1 MVKPLIATLILA
13 GLLLTSYAGGEP
25 ITTGS
30 LISQMIDM
38 KRLVEF
44 PDPAYKTIQ
53 FSSYDHRS
61 TLPGGPMWFANSD
74 GFGREPVP
82 NFEGVV
88 RQPDDKGV
96 GEYLICD
103 VEGPGAIVRTWSA
116 RMEGVIRVYLD
127 GSETPL
133 FDGPAEQFLMRTY
146 QPYASAAGI
155 DEGLFAGTFF
165 QRNAAYC
172 PIPFAKHCRIV
183 WIGGLKTTHFYQVQ
197 VRLYDKCAEVVTF
210 RLEDLKTYEPE
221 LRRVARILTDPDGA
235 WEYSSKEKAAEFA
248 VMVQPGA
255 KAAALE
261 LPGPG
266 AVERFAVVVKAA
278 DRDAALRQTVM
289 RVICDEYP
297 WGQVQSPV
305 GDFFGSAPGINPYV
319 SIPFTVAP
327 DGTMTC
333 RYVMPFEKSFKLAFE
348 NRGDQPVEITG
359 TVLPMPYAW
368 NPDRSMHFRARWQV
382 NHDLVASNMDVQ
394 DLPFLIANGTGVYV
408 GTAVMLLN
416 PNPVPSSGG
425 NWWGEG
431 DEKVFVDVDV
441 RPSTFGT
448 GSEDYFNYAWSST
461 DIFSF
466 PYCGQTRN
474 DGPANRGFVANGR
487 WQIVDALPFQQRI
500 AFYMELFSHERTEH
514 FSYARIGY
522 HYAQPGL
529 MDDHVAITDEDVRKQ
544 ELPLGWEPAARGG
557 ARNSVFYQAEN
568 VVNSRKHTR
577 VEEGRLWAGGK
588 LCRWNPSNQGEE
600 LTFTVAAKENG
611 MYNVAFCFARDAR
624 SGRVSLLVDGKKAEL
639 GAESGIVDLHEPH
652 RTMLRMEGVKP
663 MSLAAGE
670 HALTLRFEGA
680 HEGAKEAAIGIDF
693 ISLQRR

>member
-13 GLLLTSYAGGEP
+13 GLPLTSYAGGEP

-30 LISQMIDM
+30 LIGQMIDM
-38 KRLVEF
+38 QRLAEF
-44 PDPAYKTIQ
+44 PDPAYKTVQ

-88 RQPDDKGV
+88 KQPDDKGV

-103 VEGPGAIVRTWSA
+103 VEGPGV
-116 RMEGVIRVYLD
+116 
-127 GSETPL
+127 
-133 FDGPAEQFLMRTY
+133 
-146 QPYASAAGI
+146 
-155 DEGLFAGTFF
+155 
-165 QRNAAYC
+165 
-172 PIPFAKHCRIV
+172 
-183 WIGGLKTTHFYQVQ
+183 
-197 VRLYDKCAEVVTF
+197 
-210 RLEDLKTYEPE
+210 
-221 LRRVARILTDPDGA
+221 
-235 WEYSSKEKAAEFA
+235 
-248 VMVQPGA
+248 
-255 KAAALE
+255 
-261 LPGPG
+261 
-266 AVERFAVVVKAA
+266 
-278 DRDAALRQTVM
+278 
-289 RVICDEYP
+289 
-297 WGQVQSPV
+297 
-305 GDFFGSAPGINPYV
+305 NPYV
-319 SIPFTVAP
+319 SIPFTVAS
-327 DGTMTC
+327 DGTMAC
-333 RYVMPFEKSFKLAFE
+333 RYVMPFEKSLKLVFE
-348 NRGDQPVEITG
+348 NHGGQPVEIAG
-359 TVLPMPYAW
+359 TALPTPYAW
-368 NPDRSMHFRARWQV
+368 NRDRSMHFRARWRV
-382 NHDLVASNMDVQ
+382 NHDLAASNQDVL
-394 DLPFLIANGTGVYV
+394 DLPFLIANGSGVYV

-431 DEKVFVDVDV
+431 DEKVFVDADV

-474 DGPANRGFVANGR
+474 DGPANRGFVANSR

-500 AFYMELFSHERTEH
+500 GFYMELFSHERTEH

-522 HYAQPGL
+522 HYARPGL
-529 MDDHVAITDEDVRKQ
+529 MDDHVAITNEDVRKP
-544 ELPLGWEPAARGG
+544 ELPLEWEPAARGG
-557 ARNSVFYQAEN
+557 ARNSAFYQAEDI
-568 VVNSRKHTR
+568 VKSKRHIL
-577 VEEGRLWAGGK
+577 VEEGRLWADGK
-588 LCRWNPSNQGEE
+588 LCRWNPTDQGEE
-600 LTFTVAAKENG
+600 LTFTVAVKENG

>member
-1 MVKPLIATLILA
+1 M
-13 GLLLTSYAGGEP
+13 TSYAGGEP

-38 KRLVEF
+38 QRLAEF
-44 PDPAYKTIQ
+44 PDPAYKTVQ

-88 RQPDDKGV
+88 KQPDDKGV

-146 QPYASAAGI
+146 EPYASAARI
-155 DEGLFAGTFF
+155 DASLFANTFF

-172 PIPFAKHCRIV
+172 PIPFAKHCRMV
-183 WIGGLKTTHFYQVQ
+183 WIGDLKTTHFYQVQ
-197 VRLYDKCAEVVTF
+197 VRLYDKRAEAVTF
-210 RLEDLKTYEPE
+210 GPEDLSTYEPE
-221 LRRVARILTDPDGA
+221 LRRVAKILADPDGA
-235 WEYSSKEKAAEFA
+235 WEYSSREKPVEFA
-248 VMVQPGA
+248 VTVQPGA
-255 KAAALE
+255 KAEALQLTGPAALE
-261 LPGPG
+261 RLTV
-266 AVERFAVVVKAA
+266 AVKAA
-278 DRDAALRQTVM
+278 DRDTALRQTVM
-289 RVICDEYP
+289 HVICDEYP

-305 GDFFGSAPGINPYV
+305 GDFFGSGPGVNPYV
-319 SIPFTVAP
+319 SIPFTVAS
-327 DGTMTC
+327 DGTMAC
-333 RYVMPFEKSFKLAFE
+333 RYMMPFEKSLKLVFE
-348 NRGDQPVEITG
+348 NHGGQPVEIAG
-359 TVLPMPYAW
+359 TALPTPYAW
-368 NPDRSMHFRARWQV
+368 NRDRSMHFRARWRV
-382 NHDLVASNMDVQ
+382 NYDLAASNQDVL
-394 DLPFLIANGTGVYV
+394 DLPFLIANGSGVYV

-431 DEKVFVDVDV
+431 DEKVFVDADV

-448 GSEDYFNYAWSST
+448 GSEDYFDYAWSST
-461 DIFSF
+461 DVFFF
-466 PYCGQTRN
+466 PYCGQPRN
-474 DGPANRGFVANGR
+474 DGPANRGFVSNHR

-500 AFYMELFSHERTEH
+500 GFYMELFSHERTEH

-522 HYAQPGL
+522 HYARPGL
-529 MDDHVAITDEDVRKQ
+529 MDDHVAITNEDVRKP
-544 ELPLGWEPAARGG
+544 ELPLEWEPAARGG
-557 ARNSVFYQAEN
+557 ARNSAFYQAEDI
-568 VVNSRKHTR
+568 VKSKRHIL

-588 LCRWNPSNQGEE
+588 LCRWNPNDQGEE
-600 LTFTVAAKENG
+600 LTFTVAVKENG

-670 HALTLRFEGA
+670 HALTLRFAGA